1 MEISTGINKKTQFNK
16 TMENSVTDDV
26 SKEGKGKDYFKVK
39 QTLDTALD
47 EEEVM
52 MCEVCGEVHE
62 GTCGMEEE
70 MDVEEATG
78 ASSSGSYSGPLF
90 GDMQSE
96 KKTSKIKKIKNSNLE
111 YSIKESLRKHLLETD
126 EEEEIQNE
134 EDQEEQEELPKVR
147 RSDKDR
153 LRRRPYSAKAKFRA
167 GLNEEEEMDEE
178 TGAGSSGAYSQPAIW
193 AKNNKNWRAVSD
205 KNFPKYGG
213 PGATY
218 VKVKDKC
225 KKFPYCNQ
233 GDINSLEFYEADE
246 LMESIGRVSK
256 RLGKPKSYIAK
267 VIMEAMDSSN
277 LGKKLKDTADERA
290 TKSAKNNKKTR
301 ISKEELEE
309 MITRSFY
316 KSPVT
321 DPKAGIVGVAKMD
334 LPIGKIFSMSGNKPK
349 YE

>member
-1 MEISTGINKKTQFNK
+1 MEISTGTDMNRQFNK
-16 TMENSVTDDV
+16 TMEDGMSDAL
-26 SKEGKGKDYFKVK
+26 SKEARGKDYFKIK
-39 QTLDTALD
+39 NTLDGALD
-47 EEEVM
+47 EETM

-90 GDMQSE
+90 GKMEDN
-96 KKTSKIKKIKNSNLE
+96 KKVNKVKKIKNSDLE
-111 YSIKESLRKHLLETD
+111 YNIKESLRKHLLED
-126 EEEEIQNE
+126 EEEEIGSE
-134 EDQEEQEELPKVR
+134 EEVEEEVKVTKVR

-167 GLNEEEEMDEE
+167 GLNEEEEMEEE

-233 GDINSLEFYEADE
+233 GDINALEFYEEDK
-246 LMESIGRVSK
+246 LVESIERVSK
-256 RLGKPKSYIAK
+256 KIGKSKSYIAK
-267 VIMEAMDSSN
+267 VIMEAMEDSN

-290 TKSAKNNKKTR
+290 KKSEKNNKKTR
-301 ISKEELEE
+301 ITKEELEE

-321 DPKAGIVGVAKMD
+321 DPKAGIVGVSKMN

>member
-1 MEISTGINKKTQFNK
+1 MGISTGSDMKRRFNK
-16 TMENSVTDDV
+16 TMEDSISDAL
-26 SKEGKGKDYFKVK
+26 SKEARGEDYFKVK
-39 QTLDTALD
+39 NVLDSALD
-47 EEEVM
+47 EEEI
-52 MCEVCGEVHE
+52 
-62 GTCGMEEE
+62 
-70 MDVEEATG
+70 DVEEATG

-90 GDMQSE
+90 GKMENESDD
-96 KKTSKIKKIKNSNLE
+96 KVNKVKKIKNSDLE
-111 YSIKESLRKHLLETD
+111 YSIRESLRKNLLED
-126 EEEEIQNE
+126 EEEEIESE
-134 EDQEEQEELPKVR
+134 EEELGEETKVR
-147 RSDKDR
+147 RSDRDR

-205 KNFPKYGG
+205 KNFPKLGG
-213 PGATY
+213 PGGTY

-233 GDINSLEFYEADE
+233 GDINALEFYEADE
-246 LMESIGRVSK
+246 LVESITRVSK
-256 RLGKPKSYIAK
+256 KIGKPKSYIAK
-267 VIMEAMDSSN
+267 VIMEAMEDSN
-277 LGKKLKDTADERA
+277 LGKKLKDTADDRA
-290 TKSAKNNKKTR
+290 KESAKKNKKTR
-301 ISKEELEE
+301 ITKEELEE

-334 LPIGKIFSMSGNKPK
+334 LPIGKMFSMSGNKPK